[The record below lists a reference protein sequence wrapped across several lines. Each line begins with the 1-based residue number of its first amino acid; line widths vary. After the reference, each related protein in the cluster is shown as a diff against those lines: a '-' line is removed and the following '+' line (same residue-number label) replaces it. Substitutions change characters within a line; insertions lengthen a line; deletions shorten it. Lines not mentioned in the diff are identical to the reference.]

1 MAILDPAALA
11 AMSYDELLQFTMDND
26 MSNADWDVVI
36 PLLHE
41 KAPSPP
47 MSEEE
52 LDAAWER
59 FVVACVPPDQQD
71 AFRAAAARNKELRA
85 QGLL

>member
-1 MAILDPAALA
+1 MAVLDPAALA

-26 MSNADWDVVI
+26 MSNADWDVVV

-41 KAPSPP
+41 KDPSPP

-59 FVVACVPPDQQD
+59 FVVTCVPPDQQD
-71 AFRAAAARNKELRA
+71 AFRAAAAHNKELRA
-85 QGLL
+85 RGLL